1 MLTIVQRR
9 IAAPKVS
16 GSIPF
21 LPSLSFCSFPY
32 HLHGKMEKCRCLLLA
47 GLMME
52 AGPVRSTRNTV
63 LAIFNSF

>member
-1 MLTIVQRR
+1 
-9 IAAPKVS
+9 
-16 GSIPF
+16 
-21 LPSLSFCSFPY
+21 
-32 HLHGKMEKCRCLLLA
+32 MEKCRCLLLA